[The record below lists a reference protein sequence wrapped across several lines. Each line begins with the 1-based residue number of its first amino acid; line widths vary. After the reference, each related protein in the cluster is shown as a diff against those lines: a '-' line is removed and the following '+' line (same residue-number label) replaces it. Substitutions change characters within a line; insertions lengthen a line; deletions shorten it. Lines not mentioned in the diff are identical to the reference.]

1 MVAMVRECEAAE
13 GERVSRIRERAKE
26 IIEYAV
32 GGRELFDKKR
42 AFAALAS
49 NAQQAEMV
57 ELEDA
62 NHAMVAKANALVL
75 KGLLMRK
82 KMSFLMFGFS
92 TWSRRATQAKQQ
104 QLREEGV
111 RVRCKEILSVL
122 AAQSDAFDCRSA
134 FSTWA
139 RFVNKRQRRDSLI
152 STQVLMTRNILLRVM
167 NKKLRV
173 AWSSWKGMVAM
184 VRECEAAE
192 GERVSRIRE
201 RAKEIIEYAV
211 GGRELFDKKLAFA
224 ALASN
229 ARQVAMAGLQ
239 QKEAEIMQM
248 EAKFT
253 EDRAKLEADNSLK
266 HALSSRTSEIEKER
280 LLEDARV
287 ANSKLKD
294 AEREAQQVQQFFEQ
308 RKEELE
314 DKAREAVLAAE
325 KEAEAIKLE
334 AENKLMIAKEDA
346 EKEARQNITQMTS
359 LHDANYAM
367 VAKANALVLKGL
379 LMRNKMSLL
388 MAGFSTWEGMVAR
401 VRECEAVEHE
411 RVSRIRERAKE
422 IIEYAVGG
430 RELFDKKRAFA
441 ALASNARQAEMVELE
456 DANCEMVAKA
466 NALVLKGILLRVMSK
481 KMRMAFL
488 SWAYATA
495 SLREQVWQKEEKEGC
510 IRERAREIIEFVV
523 SGRDSY
529 NKKRAFIALVSNL
542 RDGMM
547 ADFLKEQCI
556 VVSKANALVLKGL
569 LTRKK
574 AALQMAAFSTWSRR
588 TTNLK
593 QQQLRDEQQGEREM
607 E

>member
-1 MVAMVRECEAAE
+1 MHLAFALCRFMEKGNEGRLRVGFSTWGKNAKEMTDLRARARRVMARFMERGDEGLLRIGFGCWRECLDAWRDRQNGVKFLARRLTGKWRYLVEGELRGAFNDWRQAVHHLNADNEYSIKYWGTLERAKGLFYKDWVGAGMRRWRKGVEEEKRLGELRGRVRGVMKRFLARGDESLLRVGFGCWLGGVIEVRRIESVRVRCREIIEFVVSGRELSGMKRGWAGLVRCSRERRMVELEEANYAMVMKGYGLVLKGLLNRKGRGMVVGGWSSWRRMVAMVRECEAAE
-13 GERVSRIRERAKE
+13 G
-26 IIEYAV
+26 
-32 GGRELFDKKR
+32 
-42 AFAALAS
+42 
-49 NAQQAEMV
+49 
-57 ELEDA
+57 
-62 NHAMVAKANALVL
+62 
-75 KGLLMRK
+75 
-82 KMSFLMFGFS
+82 
-92 TWSRRATQAKQQ
+92 
-104 QLREEGV
+104 
-111 RVRCKEILSVL
+111 
-122 AAQSDAFDCRSA
+122 
-134 FSTWA
+134 
-139 RFVNKRQRRDSLI
+139 
-152 STQVLMTRNILLRVM
+152 
-167 NKKLRV
+167 
-173 AWSSWKGMVAM
+173 
-184 VRECEAAE
+184 
-192 GERVSRIRE
+192 
-201 RAKEIIEYAV
+201 
-211 GGRELFDKKLAFA
+211 
-224 ALASN
+224 
-229 ARQVAMAGLQ
+229 
-239 QKEAEIMQM
+239 
-248 EAKFT
+248 
-253 EDRAKLEADNSLK
+253 
-266 HALSSRTSEIEKER
+266 
-280 LLEDARV
+280 
-287 ANSKLKD
+287 
-294 AEREAQQVQQFFEQ
+294 
-308 RKEELE
+308 
-314 DKAREAVLAAE
+314 
-325 KEAEAIKLE
+325 
-334 AENKLMIAKEDA
+334 
-346 EKEARQNITQMTS
+346 
-359 LHDANYAM
+359 
-367 VAKANALVLKGL
+367 
-379 LMRNKMSLL
+379 
-388 MAGFSTWEGMVAR
+388 
-401 VRECEAVEHE
+401 E